1 MLILWHDEQ
10 PINDEMTKWK
20 GTISGPKGTPYE
32 GGIFVIDI
40 DLSDGYPMKP
50 PKIKFDTKVWH
61 PNVSWRTGAICLDI
75 LGDEWSPALSILKVL
90 VTLQSVLAG
99 PEVDLSCWL
108 DRGFSDA
115 DAVVAQEYET
125 DVEKWRQKAKSW
137 TEQYAKPSWYN
148 LNLPVGDGEKERE
161 QRERE
166 RGSRATERVQI
177 DMTNTITNIIP
188 AGGSLTSV
196 QDGGSFARPAGRD
209 PGIPLTKPPAKKL
222 KITLKKGRE

>member
-50 PKIKFDTKVWH
+50 PKMKFDTKVWH

-148 LNLPVGDGEKERE
+148 LNLPVE
-161 QRERE
+161 
-166 RGSRATERVQI
+166 
-177 DMTNTITNIIP
+177 
-188 AGGSLTSV
+188 
-196 QDGGSFARPAGRD
+196 
-209 PGIPLTKPPAKKL
+209 
-222 KITLKKGRE
+222 

>member
-1 MLILWHDEQ
+1 MLILWHDVQ

-32 GGIFVIDI
+32 GGVFVIDI
-40 DLSDGYPMKP
+40 DLSDNYPFKP
-50 PKIKFDTKVWH
+50 PKMKFDTKVWH

-75 LGDEWSPALSILKVL
+75 LRDQWSPALTILKVL
-90 VTLQSVLAG
+90 ITLQSVLAG

-137 TEQYAKPSWYN
+137 TEQYAKPSWYK
-148 LNLPVGDGEKERE
+148 LNLPVGDGERERE

-166 RGSRATERVQI
+166 RESRERERVQI
-177 DMTNTITNIIP
+177 DITNTITNIIP

-196 QDGGSFARPAGRD
+196 QDGGFSARPAGRD